1 MCHSERNGSQ
11 GQSSLCV
18 QRTWHLWE
26 RGRGKTAWLLEPEPK
41 AMGQT
46 RIHRGKKILLFV
58 SDKPGT
64 TLTVALKM
72 ICHVWRKSVYF
83 IKRVLFL
90 FVLLWAKLIIS
101 SSSPLFPK
109 IFCLTFLWC
118 SEPFFIIFL
127 ISSHCVLSP
136 SSRVQNRW
144 PIPTLPTLAQAL
156 GLFLCSVCGLIC
168 PFGLFLFLVICCLVR
183 LT

>member
-26 RGRGKTAWLLEPEPK
+26 RGRGKTAWLLEPELK

-46 RIHRGKKILLFV
+46 RIHRGKEILLFV

-136 SSRVQNRW
+136 SSHECRTAGQSLRY
-144 PIPTLPTLAQAL
+144 LH
-156 GLFLCSVCGLIC
+156 
-168 PFGLFLFLVICCLVR
+168 
-183 LT
+183 